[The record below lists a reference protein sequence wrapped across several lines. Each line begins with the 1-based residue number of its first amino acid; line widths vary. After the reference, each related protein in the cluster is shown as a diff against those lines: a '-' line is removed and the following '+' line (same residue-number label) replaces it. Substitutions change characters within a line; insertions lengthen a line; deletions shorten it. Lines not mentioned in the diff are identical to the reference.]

1 MRLICWIIS
10 AMNAAMGIAYT
21 VDPRI
26 VRGLDYYTKT
36 AFEFVTES
44 NGTQGTVC
52 GGGRYDHL
60 IEEIGGPPIPG
71 VGFGLGIERLLML
84 MDEHGVEIPQP
95 EPLKAFI
102 AVMGDD
108 AKAFGLKLLRELR
121 QKGVKAEMD
130 TLARNI
136 KGQFKYADRL
146 GAKYTVVIGDN
157 ELAEGAVS
165 IKEMATSQQRQVK
178 LDDLLEELIK

>member
-1 MRLICWIIS
+1 M
-10 AMNAAMGIAYT
+10 
-21 VDPRI
+21 V
-26 VRGLDYYTKT
+26 
-36 AFEFVTES
+36 
-44 NGTQGTVC
+44 
-52 GGGRYDHL
+52 HL

-84 MDEHGVEIPQP
+84 MEEKGIEIPQP

-108 AKAFGLKLLRELR
+108 AKKFGLKLLRDLR
-121 QKGVKAEMD
+121 NNGVKAEMD

-146 GAKYTVVIGDN
+146 GARYTVVIGDN
-157 ELAEGAVS
+157 ELAEGSVS
-165 IKEMATSQQRQVK
+165 VKEMATSQQKQVK
-178 LDDLLEELIK
+178 LEDLLEELSK

>member
-1 MRLICWIIS
+1 M
-10 AMNAAMGIAYT
+10 
-21 VDPRI
+21 
-26 VRGLDYYTKT
+26 
-36 AFEFVTES
+36 
-44 NGTQGTVC
+44 
-52 GGGRYDHL
+52 
-60 IEEIGGPPIPG
+60 
-71 VGFGLGIERLLML
+71 
-84 MDEHGVEIPQP
+84 EIPQP